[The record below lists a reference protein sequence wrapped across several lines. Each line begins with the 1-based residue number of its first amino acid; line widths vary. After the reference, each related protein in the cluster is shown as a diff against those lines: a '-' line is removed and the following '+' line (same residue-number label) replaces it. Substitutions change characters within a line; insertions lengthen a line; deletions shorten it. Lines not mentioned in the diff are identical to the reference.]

1 MMALRQLKL
10 FRFPFNA
17 MGSPC
22 EIQLYT
28 VSPQKAQQT
37 ATAAIADVQR
47 LEKRYSRYLPSSILS
62 KINRHAAEG
71 KSIKVDPETALLLNY
86 AETCYIQSEGLFDI
100 SAGVLRK
107 VWKKDRKDLPDQ
119 NEIDEVLALVG
130 FEKLHW
136 NPPLLSFQ
144 IPGLELDFGGIVK
157 EYAAD
162 RAAKICTD
170 KGVSHGAVNLGGDI
184 KIIGPHP
191 DNSPWLIGIR
201 DPHEKNA
208 TLKTVALISGGLAS
222 SGDYERC
229 MIVNGRRYSHI
240 VNPKTGWPV
249 NYFSAVS
256 VVADLCVLAGSAST
270 ITMLKEADGVAWI
283 ENLGLRHIWV
293 DISGRVG
300 GSI

>member
-1 MMALRQLKL
+1 MALRQLKL

-28 VSPQKAQQT
+28 ASPQKAQQT
-37 ATAAIADVQR
+37 ATAAIADIQR
-47 LEKRYSRYLPSSILS
+47 LEKRYSRYLPNSILS

-107 VWKKDRKDLPDQ
+107 IWRKDRQDLPEQ
-119 NEIDEVLALVG
+119 NEIDEVLAVVG
-130 FEKLHW
+130 YEKLHW
-136 NPPLLSFQ
+136 KPPLLSFQ
-144 IPGLELDFGGIVK
+144 MPGLELDFGGIVK

-162 RAAKICTD
+162 RAAKICSD
-170 KGVSHGAVNLGGDI
+170 KGVDHGAVNLGGDI

-208 TLKTVALISGGLAS
+208 TLHTVALTGGGLAS